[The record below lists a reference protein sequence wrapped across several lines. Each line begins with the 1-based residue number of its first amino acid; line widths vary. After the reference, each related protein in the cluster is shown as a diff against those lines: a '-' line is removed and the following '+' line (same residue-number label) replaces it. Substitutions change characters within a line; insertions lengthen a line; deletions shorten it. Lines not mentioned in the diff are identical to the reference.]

1 MENADVKFLKESLLY
16 QMSLGSKELY
26 HSNVWAWLIEN
37 DPEFIKVFFHDYDEN
52 IYKFEGVSREYK
64 HRDLTIW
71 FHKKGDA
78 NDKYYYV
85 IENKIKSLQS
95 KEQLGDYTEDLS
107 GYVLRQGVFTG
118 VKNALN
124 QDAPSLLH
132 KSAPQKTFSWEFL
145 DYATIAKN
153 IRTVTEACAEQENS
167 VIFRHKAQ
175 IEEYCTI
182 IEIIYRLLNAAV
194 ENTEDRWN
202 LLPDEETDR
211 YLKDL
216 RLKDV
221 YLKLKGADF
230 LRYIEQRRAEL
241 DALCPTDLGFSLQ
254 LGQSFHNGKS
264 TLDIRFDNRQENCDD
279 YLRIGVQIE
288 GDQYRLMAE
297 QGGQHTGKEVFER
310 FSEAH
315 WFDADYDCKRTRS
328 LFGKPTKMEK
338 AYCKYDGH
346 NRREPYMFV
355 YQYYIIDSSCTY
367 ETLLESILSDLRR
380 ARDIIQSDCQS

>member
-16 QMSLGSKELY
+16 RMSLGSKELY

-52 IYKFEGVSREYK
+52 IYEFESVSREYK

-71 FHKKGDA
+71 FRKKGDT

-95 KEQLGDYTEDLS
+95 EEQLENYTEDLS

-194 ENTEDRWN
+194 ESTANRWN
-202 LLPDEETDR
+202 LLPDEETDQD
-211 YLKDL
+211 LNDL

-221 YLKLKGADF
+221 FLKLKGADF

-254 LGQSFHNGKS
+254 LGQSFHNGKP

-297 QGGQHTGKEVFER
+297 QGGRHTGKEVFES
-310 FSEAH
+310 FKGG

-328 LFGKPTKMEK
+328 LFGKPTKMK
-338 AYCKYDGH
+338 NLYCQYDGH
-346 NRREPYMFV
+346 ESYMFV
-355 YQYYIIDSSCTY
+355 YQYSIIDSSCTY
-367 ETLLESILSDLRR
+367 ETLLKSILSDLRR
-380 ARDIIQSDCQS
+380 ARDIIQNDCRS

>member
-1 MENADVKFLKESLLY
+1 MKNEDAKFLKESLLY

-37 DPEFIKVFFHDYDEN
+37 DPKFIKVFFRDYDEN
-52 IYKFEGVSREYK
+52 IYEFESVSREYK
-64 HRDLTIW
+64 DRDLTIW
-71 FHKKGDA
+71 FHKKEDA

-95 KEQLGDYTEDLS
+95 EDQLKKYTEDLS
-107 GYVLRQGVFTG
+107 GYVLLQGVFTG
-118 VKNALN
+118 IKNALN
-124 QDAPSLLH
+124 EDTLTLPHKNAPE
-132 KSAPQKTFSWEFL
+132 KTSSWEFL
-145 DYATIAKN
+145 DYETIAQN
-153 IRTVTEACAEQENS
+153 IRAVTEACAEQENG

-182 IEIIYRLLNAAV
+182 IGIIYRFLNAAV
-194 ENTEDRWN
+194 KSTANRWN
-202 LLPDEETDR
+202 LFPDEETDR
-211 YLKDL
+211 DLKVL

-221 YLKLKGADF
+221 FLKLKGADF

-241 DALCPTDLGFSLQ
+241 DALCPKDLGFSLQ

-288 GDQYRLMAE
+288 GNQYRLMAE
-297 QGGQHTGKEVFER
+297 QGGGHTGKEVFER
-310 FSEAH
+310 FKGG
-315 WFDADYDCKRTRS
+315 WFDADFNCKKTRS